1 MTLLLLHALI
11 YFMIFL
17 LLITLLIGFLIHS
30 RGTKIIS
37 IFGITV
43 QILILVFINRYL
55 S

>member
-11 YFMIFL
+11 HFMIIL

-30 RGTKIIS
+30 RGTKVIS

-43 QILILVFINRYL
+43 QVLILVFINHY
-55 S
+55 

>member
-1 MTLLLLHALI
+1 MTLQLLHALI
-11 YFMIFL
+11 YLMIVL

-30 RGTKIIS
+30 HGTKVIS

-43 QILILVFINRYL
+43 QVLLLVYINNYL